1 MLIAALLMQRVFDPE
16 EQKQRAEEKQDSKQL
31 ATGLAR

>member
-1 MLIAALLMQRVFDPE
+1 MQRVFDPE
-16 EQKQRAEEKQDSKQL
+16 EQKQRTEEKQDSKQL